1 MNESFRVPVLRACA
15 FPVLLAALL
24 AAPAPAAAAAAA
36 DQCPTHEDSA
46 PADLPNVSARL
57 APGRTLDIL
66 SIGIAPPPDGAA
78 LPSNGAAPAGAPR
91 PPAARSF
98 ADYVGQVLRNA
109 VAGAEIR
116 LTALGGK
123 GLTAAEMLDLM
134 RVELAARPYQLVI
147 WQTGTVEA
155 VRNLSP
161 GEFAA
166 TLTEGAELAQ
176 DARADLVLVDPQFSR
191 FLQTNTNFD
200 PYEQVFQQVAAI
212 PGVTRFQRYD
222 LTRTWVNE
230 GQIDLERAPRGGRQQ
245 VIELLHRCLGQ
256 YLARLILGAGRS

>member
-1 MNESFRVPVLRACA
+1 MNESFRVPALRACA
-15 FPVLLAALL
+15 FPVLLAVLLALL
-24 AAPAPAAAAAAA
+24 LATPAAAAA
-36 DQCPTHEDSA
+36 DQCPAHEDPA

-66 SIGIAPPPDGAA
+66 SIGVAPQPSGAA
-78 LPSNGAAPAGAPR
+78 VPSEAAPAGAPR

-98 ADYVGQVLRNA
+98 ADYVGQALRDA

-134 RVELAARPYQLVI
+134 RGELAARPYQLVI

-166 TLTEGAELAQ
+166 TLTEGADLAQ

-222 LTRTWVNE
+222 LTRTWVND
-230 GQIDLERAPRGGRQQ
+230 GQIDLERAPRSGRQQ
-245 VIELLHRCLGQ
+245 VIELLHRCLGHH
-256 YLARLILGAGRS
+256 LARLILGAGRS